1 MAGGPGGGVGGVR
14 SPHGEAPPETTR
26 PLVLFDPTWGSWES
40 LSVVHAPGWGWGA
53 MLRLPTRGSPPPPS
67 SFPMGFG
74 HRQAAGEILLT
85 AAEERIENNKKD
97 KVNPPPP
104 ETTELGECLPHA
116 AKCEEVFSDL
126 LGGLCSKQ
134 T

>member
-40 LSVVHAPGWGWGA
+40 LSVVQAPELGVGGDVKA
-53 MLRLPTRGSPPPPS
+53 SHKGFPPPTS

-74 HRQAAGEILLT
+74 HRQAAGETLLT